1 MMETISQ
8 VGLITHNLFLRRV
21 GTVIRSNDN
30 NYSVAFLHINYS
42 PPEENSPNLVRQS
55 RFSIL

>member
-1 MMETISQ
+1 MMETINQ
-8 VGLITHNLFLRRV
+8 VGLITHNLFLRRA
-21 GTVIRSNDN
+21 GTVIRSNAN
-30 NYSVAFLHINYS
+30 NYPVAFLHIHYS